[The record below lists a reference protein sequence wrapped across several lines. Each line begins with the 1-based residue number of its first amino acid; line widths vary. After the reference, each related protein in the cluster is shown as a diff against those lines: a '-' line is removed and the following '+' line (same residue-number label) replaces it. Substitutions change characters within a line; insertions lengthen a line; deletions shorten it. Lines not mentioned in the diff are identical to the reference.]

1 MDLVAALRG
10 IPAAFFFLSLPSS
23 PIFYIFANIN
33 KIHRNMKTNYQ
44 RFLDGEYCNKLDP
57 EVLEM
62 MMQTKRLLMRFNA
75 TDIADGETRMDI
87 LRQMLGGIGKHS
99 SIDLNFTC
107 QCGKHI
113 FIGEKTIINMNCTF
127 LDENI
132 IRIGNNVLIAPNVQ
146 LYTATHPIA
155 PQERFIEDWDET
167 SGELF
172 FRTRAL
178 PITIG
183 DYVWIGGGSIVL
195 PGITIGDNSIIGA
208 GSVVTKPVPTNCV
221 AAGNPCRVIRNL

>member
-1 MDLVAALRG
+1 M
-10 IPAAFFFLSLPSS
+10 
-23 PIFYIFANIN
+23 

-44 RFLDGEYCNKLDP
+44 RFLDGEYCNKLDL

-62 MMQTKRLLMRFNA
+62 MIQTKRLLVRFNA

-155 PQERFIEDWDET
+155 PQERFIEDWNET

-195 PGITIGDNSIIGA
+195 PGITIGDNSIVGA
-208 GSVVTKPVPTNCV
+208 GSVVTKPIPANCV
-221 AAGNPCRVIRNL
+221 AAGNPCRIIRNL

>member
-1 MDLVAALRG
+1 
-10 IPAAFFFLSLPSS
+10 
-23 PIFYIFANIN
+23 
-33 KIHRNMKTNYQ
+33 MKTNYQ
-44 RFLDGEYCNKLDP
+44 RFLNGEYCNKLDP

-62 MMQTKRLLMRFNA
+62 MMQTKRLLTRFNA
-75 TDIADGETRMDI
+75 TDI
-87 LRQMLGGIGKHS
+87 
-99 SIDLNFTC
+99 
-107 QCGKHI
+107 
-113 FIGEKTIINMNCTF
+113 IGEKTIINMNCTF

-195 PGITIGDNSIIGA
+195 PGITIGDNSIVGA
-208 GSVVTKPVPTNCV
+208 GSVVTKPIPANCV

>member
-1 MDLVAALRG
+1 
-10 IPAAFFFLSLPSS
+10 
-23 PIFYIFANIN
+23 
-33 KIHRNMKTNYQ
+33 MKTNYQ

-62 MMQTKRLLMRFNA
+62 MIQTKRLLVRFNA
-75 TDIADGETRMDI
+75 TDIADSETRMDI

-155 PQERFIEDWDET
+155 PQERFIEDWNEI

-195 PGITIGDNSIIGA
+195 PGITIGDNSIVGA
-208 GSVVTKPVPTNCV
+208 GSVVTKPIPANCV
-221 AAGNPCRVIRNL
+221 AAGNPCRIIRNL

>member
-1 MDLVAALRG
+1 
-10 IPAAFFFLSLPSS
+10 
-23 PIFYIFANIN
+23 
-33 KIHRNMKTNYQ
+33 MKTNYQ

-62 MMQTKRLLMRFNA
+62 MMQTKRLLTRFNA

-172 FRTRAL
+172 FRTCAL

-208 GSVVTKPVPTNCV
+208 GSVVTKPVPANCV

>member
-1 MDLVAALRG
+1 
-10 IPAAFFFLSLPSS
+10 
-23 PIFYIFANIN
+23 
-33 KIHRNMKTNYQ
+33 MKTNYQ
-44 RFLDGEYCNKLDP
+44 RFLDGEYCNRLDS

-62 MMQTKRLLMRFNA
+62 MVRTKRLLARFNA
-75 TDIADGETRMDI
+75 TDIAESEIRADI
-87 LRQMLGGIGKHS
+87 LRQMLGSIGKHS

-132 IRIGNNVLIAPNVQ
+132 IRIGNQVLIAPNVQ
-146 LYTATHPIA
+146 LYTATHPVL
-155 PQERFIEDWDET
+155 PQERFIKDWDEN

-183 DYVWIGGGSIVL
+183 DCVWIGSV
-195 PGITIGDNSIIGA
+195 IGA
-208 GSVVTKPVPTNCV
+208 GSVVTRSIPANCLAV
-221 AAGNPCRVIRNL
+221 GNPCRVIREL

>member
-1 MDLVAALRG
+1 
-10 IPAAFFFLSLPSS
+10 
-23 PIFYIFANIN
+23 
-33 KIHRNMKTNYQ
+33 MKTNYQ

-62 MMQTKRLLMRFNA
+62 MMQTKRLLTRFNA

-87 LRQMLGGIGKHS
+87 LRQMLGGIGKHT
-99 SIDLNFTC
+99 SIDRNFTC
-107 QCGKHI
+107 QSGKHI

-208 GSVVTKPVPTNCV
+208 GSVVTKPVPANCV

>member
-1 MDLVAALRG
+1 MPR
-10 IPAAFFFLSLPSS
+10 S
-23 PIFYIFANIN
+23 PIFPIFANIN

-62 MMQTKRLLMRFNA
+62 MMQTKRLLTRFNA

-208 GSVVTKPVPTNCV
+208 GSVVTKPIPANCV
-221 AAGNPCRVIRNL
+221 AAGNQCRVIRNL

>member
-1 MDLVAALRG
+1 
-10 IPAAFFFLSLPSS
+10 
-23 PIFYIFANIN
+23 
-33 KIHRNMKTNYQ
+33 MKTNYQ

-62 MMQTKRLLMRFNA
+62 MMLTKRLLMRFNA
-75 TDIADGETRMDI
+75 TDIADSEIRINI

-113 FIGEKTIINMNCTF
+113 FIGEKIIINMNCTF

-208 GSVVTKPVPTNCV
+208 GSVVTKPVPANCV
-221 AAGNPCRVIRNL
+221 AAGNPCRIIRNL

>member
-1 MDLVAALRG
+1 
-10 IPAAFFFLSLPSS
+10 
-23 PIFYIFANIN
+23 
-33 KIHRNMKTNYQ
+33 MKTNYQ
-44 RFLDGEYCNKLDP
+44 RFLDGEYCNKPDP

-62 MMQTKRLLMRFNA
+62 MIQTKRLLVRFNA
-75 TDIADGETRMDI
+75 TDIADSETRIDI
-87 LRQMLGGIGKHS
+87 LRQILGGIGKHS

-155 PQERFIEDWDET
+155 PQERFIEDWNET

-195 PGITIGDNSIIGA
+195 PGITIGDNSIVGA
-208 GSVVTKPVPTNCV
+208 GSVVTKPIPANCV
-221 AAGNPCRVIRNL
+221 AAGNPCRIIRNL

>member
-1 MDLVAALRG
+1 
-10 IPAAFFFLSLPSS
+10 
-23 PIFYIFANIN
+23 
-33 KIHRNMKTNYQ
+33 MKTNYQ

-113 FIGEKTIINMNCTF
+113 FIGEKTIINMNCTL

-195 PGITIGDNSIIGA
+195 PGITIGDNSIVGA
-208 GSVVTKPVPTNCV
+208 GSVVTKPIPANCV

>member
-1 MDLVAALRG
+1 
-10 IPAAFFFLSLPSS
+10 
-23 PIFYIFANIN
+23 
-33 KIHRNMKTNYQ
+33 MKTNYQ
-44 RFLDGEYCNKLDP
+44 RFLDGEYCNKLDL

-62 MMQTKRLLMRFNA
+62 MIQTKRLLVRFNA

-155 PQERFIEDWDET
+155 PQERFIEDWNET

-195 PGITIGDNSIIGA
+195 PGITIGDNSIVGA
-208 GSVVTKPVPTNCV
+208 GSVVTKPIPANCV
-221 AAGNPCRVIRNL
+221 AAGNPCRIIRNL

>member
-1 MDLVAALRG
+1 
-10 IPAAFFFLSLPSS
+10 
-23 PIFYIFANIN
+23 
-33 KIHRNMKTNYQ
+33 MKTSYQ

-62 MMQTKRLLMRFNA
+62 MIQTKRLLVRFNA

-155 PQERFIEDWDET
+155 PQERFIEDWNET

-195 PGITIGDNSIIGA
+195 PGITIGDNSIVGA
-208 GSVVTKPVPTNCV
+208 GSVVTKPIPANCV
-221 AAGNPCRVIRNL
+221 AAGNPCRIIRNL

>member
-1 MDLVAALRG
+1 
-10 IPAAFFFLSLPSS
+10 
-23 PIFYIFANIN
+23 
-33 KIHRNMKTNYQ
+33 MKTNYQ

-62 MMQTKRLLMRFNA
+62 MMQTKRLLTRFNA

-195 PGITIGDNSIIGA
+195 PGITIGDNSIICA
-208 GSVVTKPVPTNCV
+208 GCVVRKPFH
-221 AAGNPCRVIRNL
+221 AI

>member
-1 MDLVAALRG
+1 
-10 IPAAFFFLSLPSS
+10 
-23 PIFYIFANIN
+23 
-33 KIHRNMKTNYQ
+33 MKTNYQ

-62 MMQTKRLLMRFNA
+62 MMQTKRLLTRFNA
-75 TDIADGETRMDI
+75 TAIADGETRMDI

-208 GSVVTKPVPTNCV
+208 GSVVTKPIPANCV